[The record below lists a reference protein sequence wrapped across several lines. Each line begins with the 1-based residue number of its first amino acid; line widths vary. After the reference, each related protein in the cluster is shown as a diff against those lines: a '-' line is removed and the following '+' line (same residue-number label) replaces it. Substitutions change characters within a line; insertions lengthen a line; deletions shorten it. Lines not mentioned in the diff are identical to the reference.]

1 MRSVPS
7 ADAKSFVKKSMRE
20 LAATITATVPI
31 VAIANCLPLFA
42 VPKVRITIRNN
53 TQLRVCC
60 PAERGETAHV
70 PDTALHRTNRPIVAI
85 ITVYNGRLS
94 LSKALAN
101 RSRRH
106 LSSHTKNP
114 NIRREDVSSDFQG
127 RPVRNPGIGNG
138 MSDVINTTPDK
149 SANSAVERFSRSPF
163 TGPLNIVE
171 GIWLVG

>member
-1 MRSVPS
+1 
-7 ADAKSFVKKSMRE
+7 MRE
-20 LAATITATVPI
+20 LPATIKATVPI
-31 VAIANCLPLFA
+31 VTIANCLPLLA
-42 VPKVRITIRNN
+42 VAKARITIRNN

-70 PDTALHRTNRPIVAI
+70 PDTALHRINRPIVAI
-85 ITVYNGRLS
+85 ITAYNDRVP

-127 RPVRNPGIGNG
+127 RPVRNPGIGTG
-138 MSDVINTTPDK
+138 MSDVISTMPDK
-149 SANSAVERFSRSPF
+149 SAKSAVERFLRSPF
-163 TGPLNIVE
+163 SGPLNIVE
-171 GIWLVG
+171 DFGWLVEGARGVRNKTKKE